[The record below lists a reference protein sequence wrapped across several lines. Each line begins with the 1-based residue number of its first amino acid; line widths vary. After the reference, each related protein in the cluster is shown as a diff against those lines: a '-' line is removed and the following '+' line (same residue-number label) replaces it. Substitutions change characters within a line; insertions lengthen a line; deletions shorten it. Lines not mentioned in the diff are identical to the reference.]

1 MASELETL
9 LIIKGKPYKGIID
22 DWRTD
27 DYWGIGI
34 MVVRGMLHDKPGR
47 ESGVVT
53 DIRTSEIVEIYK
65 DYNILETQN
74 SYYKLG
80 LEYNLD
86 G

>member
-22 DWRTD
+22 DWRID

-34 MVVRGMLHDKPGR
+34 MIVRGMLHDKPGQAP
-47 ESGVVT
+47 EVVT
-53 DIRTSEIVEIYK
+53 NIRTSMIVEIYK

-80 LEYNLD
+80 SEHTLD